1 MISGTCIVMSP
12 ELRDL
17 HDKEFSRLN
26 EKIFKDYVSRWRDE
40 YNKPEGIPTKDELI
54 GIIVKVTPNWS
65 DFIDSKDIH
74 TVNIY
79 AGTNE
84 NAILSNF
91 AKRPFTYEEG
101 VYDSVEQAFQIH
113 KMLMVDSSDIERFN
127 TAQDTI
133 AKMQSTIN
141 GSSLRK
147 LGATRV
153 LNVDE
158 LKAWDDAKFGVMKNL
173 IRASLQQ
180 NPRVLKALIDTG
192 DSPITHSQ
200 AFGEWRIKFPIILE
214 ELREEL
220 RGVKFD
226 TIDYSKYID
235 SDGFLTKEGEDI
247 FSTSFNK
254 DKFKK
259 GTTKVSLYTLPQGTA
274 IRIDFT
280 SPTTGNSAS
289 ALFNGDTHRKIWD
302 LYNSKGSPATN
313 VNDSKYW
320 DSINKIVPKELIE
333 LVDSGKYE
341 ELETTATIT
350 DPETLVIKETAL
362 ERYFKDNY
370 NVIKQG
376 RNTEYNKRQLDYLLK
391 NYPLKSVLS
400 EDYVDYEV
408 SLEPNQVV
416 DVTNWHKIDSEIPF
430 LKKRQRVNL
439 INRLFSEEV
448 NNILNKETIRL
459 NELLKSTSS
468 SDTYKKLEIAKAI
481 RNLRPYVVI
490 KTEGPFEI
498 YNKVKE
504 QFQVYIDSAE
514 SDKEG
519 FIANEYNNLKLNP
532 ANSSRPDFILK
543 DEARRNVE
551 YNIKAYKQ
559 LVDNFDDFVREAANS
574 YGYTHNVIMN
584 IDANSI
590 KEDTNVES
598 TNEEGH
604 NHIQNLAEDKEES
617 PYKEGWQVNVR
628 ELSAFES
635 MSNKVREAISFIE
648 RRDRAGRIVPDDLG
662 YAQTLDASYVF
673 AELITA
679 LKNMTDASEMMPIL
693 ENLVTRKPWARQVVN
708 AIKNDDQL
716 FTAFYTVF
724 RKDYLNMWVH
734 KNKVSPDG
742 SSNFK
747 TSIINKPAG
756 TAHYFDTWRDNYEYG
771 IILDEDSIYNKNGD
785 IIKDNASKGLE
796 IVDKIYELFRNKTK
810 AEKQDIILQN
820 SDSIRKAL
828 SMLGIQVTPEVLNEV
843 FDYKYNPD
851 NKNNLIGEVVLYNLR
866 TIYKGIQDNSG
877 IKDGEPA
884 DLINTYGSA
893 FNNIATTI
901 NYVEEDE
908 VESSVRQGKKSLY
921 AHTRPSYMTTLVKKL
936 KGSKSEDYINSEYKT
951 VDFLYDKKN
960 EKWRNSWIEN
970 LLNDKE
976 ARDKFEHAV
985 VIEADRKEYQEWTPL
1000 ETFLVLYNQYNA
1012 EPIKGGEGYAWYQSP
1027 LLSDA
1032 TSAEFLRGKRYKK
1045 NFDKVLADKFYDV
1058 VMQEYD
1064 RIITVMERAND
1075 PTIEKIASFDIT
1087 DKSEGGA
1094 KFHFIP
1100 ELNSSDYN
1108 VVDIAGVEGLN
1119 DGLYFIK
1126 DLTDEQIKLGNNQRN
1141 FFTVM
1146 SELKADVDVLKSF
1159 VTSAVTSIM
1168 DARFNE
1174 AVADWS
1180 DQGLFNRI
1188 NEDNL
1193 NSPFIY
1199 FKNKSMDTVL
1209 YNLREYFWNTAYAQ
1223 SQIIQLLTTDLAYY
1237 KDYTEFT
1244 KRALEFHS
1252 PTDKLNTLA
1261 KWDGK
1266 YVIATENPDGSVTPR
1281 KRRVLYMKD
1290 EVKKSASL
1298 DDLKE
1303 VLNSNKELNAYDKSV
1318 IISLWSRVNVT
1329 DAQALTTLKS
1339 YRQTQIMADLW
1350 DDASERAYDNIRNNT
1365 WDMNDFM
1372 VLWNTRKPYLYTQ
1385 TNQDDGIGGTLRVP
1399 TQHKNS
1405 EMIMLTNAIFG
1416 SILSRSRKLKAISE
1430 FMESNDI
1437 DVIQF
1442 TTAVKVGGKGVLD
1455 LNGDLTEKQVKE
1467 ILGSRVYNNGKDA
1480 TNGLNMNVVHEFDF
1494 NDYGIQVATPDHGV
1508 DSEPLVGTQ
1517 IRRLIAADQSD
1528 DAEFTIGDK
1537 TLTKEQWQA
1546 YFNAVNVANVRE
1558 SFDALRK
1565 IFDDPKEL
1573 EKILVSEIRGSSRY
1587 NNDLIEAV
1595 TLNENGEFNIPLYD
1609 STISNKLQELLN
1621 SIIKST
1627 LVKQKINGGSLIM
1640 ASAWVL
1646 NEEDKPKIVWE
1657 GEGKNKR
1664 IKCIEAYVPCPS
1676 EDLYSLL
1683 INGKTGEIDID
1694 KKDVKGNYIVPEEY
1708 RKAIGYRIPTED
1720 KYSMIPIRIK
1730 GFLPRQTGS
1739 VIILPEE
1746 ITTIMGADYDV
1757 DKIYMMYKS
1766 AKINAKYDIK
1776 RAWDDFYTTHPEVVA
1791 DIEKVKTYKFAE
1803 AMEQVYSVNPDL
1815 ADFIERIE
1823 DFDEYKYLKQ
1833 YEWVEYVRPMF
1844 SKWFDSR
1851 KSQYVKSRN
1860 VEVLTYKD
1868 SSIENLS
1875 GDDLKVA
1882 TYNQAKKN
1890 NKKQRDNMMIDLM
1903 FSVLTNPD
1911 TVIKQVNP
1919 GGFLEQKRDARIMN
1933 LLSVLSLDDVE
1944 SLGGVGRILS
1954 LSLDEAENMLS
1965 KYGKKPNPLTPNT
1978 WIEYQQ
1984 RNMSGAGLVPMAATQ
1999 NASHAITQLV
2009 DNFSLKESRRFTFNG
2024 DKLGKLNSVKN
2035 SNGEYISRNICSYLA
2050 AFVDNA
2056 KDPVAGDLNINS
2068 TTANLAFLLLRI
2080 GNSPMT
2086 TSLILRQPATME
2098 VVKLVNNSGVTIERA
2113 IELLI
2118 NQYKK
2123 IRSNAKFGTPAK
2135 DFNFTDTWL
2144 AENIC
2149 AIPNEN
2155 SRHYAEY
2162 DYYNRQIKVLNML
2175 ESMFES
2181 AKSVGDVVRAL
2192 RSDTQSG
2199 AVGGNIV
2206 SGNEKIIRV
2215 KELLDKNAQDPNHP
2229 LEGIAFITKM
2239 DSARTEYDIITSPTP
2254 IQTAMYQYGIV
2265 YANKWLSKYFPQA
2278 TSNFMDMVETA
2289 KGLTTYGRLDEDTIN
2304 RLCSHYI
2311 SYLMTGISNDF
2322 SGSVDS
2328 RTKYIKEFPSTF
2340 GKFKADNEF
2349 LVEELPILKRLKA
2362 VFKTK
2367 YTTSPVIKFN
2377 NVGKVTD
2384 VQSDGYRGD
2393 FRNLSTNESTR
2404 EFTKQLMIYH
2414 FYRGLGFSPSGF
2426 ANMFP
2431 TSFKMD
2437 NLTDYVQSLRKV
2449 IHTQS
2454 DDFTDFLFQYIRN
2467 NMGDRRF
2474 VPDVSATGLFNE
2486 TPPAEFDITVTKE
2499 SSDSMRKFAYPSMKN
2514 GVDYRQF
2521 VVYNYNNKPYYYVG
2535 DGTGH
2540 YAQIKPLG
2548 DRNYQEYNARE
2559 NGLAMTTVIEEAKN
2573 RGFSNVEDH
2582 LPIDS
2587 ISDSAMTQLEAM
2599 SSYFNGSSESISLND
2614 LGGTRKDREAAELDR
2629 LEAVFS
2635 GSEGNFSEMDKME
2648 SIFEKFYQLE
2658 SMDTDMEGNNKCK

>member
-17 HDKEFSRLN
+17 HDKEFSKLN

-40 YNKPEGIPTKDELI
+40 YNKPEGIPTRSELI
-54 GIIVKVTPNWS
+54 GIIVKITPNWS
-65 DFIDSKDIH
+65 DFIDFDDIH

-79 AGTNE
+79 ASNNE
-84 NAILSNF
+84 NTILSNF

-113 KMLMVDSSDIERFN
+113 KMLMVDPSDIERFN
-127 TAQDTI
+127 SAQDTI
-133 AKMQSTIN
+133 AKMQSTTN
-141 GSSLRK
+141 GSSLRS
-147 LGATRV
+147 LGRTNI

-158 LKAWDDAKFGVMKNL
+158 LKAWDDIKFDVMKNL

-180 NPRVLKALIDTG
+180 NPRVLKTLIDTG

-200 AFGEWRIKFPIILE
+200 ASGEWRIKFPIILE

-220 RGVKFD
+220 KDYPINLLDKSLPIKKIISGGQTGVDTIGLKVAIELGVKTGGVAPKGFLRER
-226 TIDYSKYID
+226 YID
-235 SDGFLTKEGEDI
+235 SEDVSSYGLREITDEEQADYTRRKGKKDPYTGRTELNVRNSDGTVY
-247 FSTSFNK
+247 FSTTSDSAGKIATKRAAEEWNK
-254 DKFKK
+254 PF
-259 GTTKVSLYTLPQGTA
+259 
-274 IRIDFT
+274 IEN
-280 SPTTGNSAS
+280 PTT
-289 ALFNGDTHRKIWD
+289 
-302 LYNSKGSPATN
+302 
-313 VNDSKYW
+313 
-320 DSINKIVPKELIE
+320 
-333 LVDSGKYE
+333 E
-341 ELETTATIT
+341 ELKQWIRENNI
-350 DPETLVIKETAL
+350 ETLNVAGNRGSKLNNPSEI
-362 ERYFKDNY
+362 Y
-370 NVIKQG
+370 NI
-376 RNTEYNKRQLDYLLK
+376 
-391 NYPLKSVLS
+391 LKSALS

-408 SLEPNQVV
+408 SKESTQSI
-416 DVTNWHKIDSEIPF
+416 DVTKWHKVDSEMSFI
-430 LKKRQRVNL
+430 KKKQRINL
-439 INRLFSEEV
+439 INRLFSLEV
-448 NNILNKETIRL
+448 DNLL
-459 NELLKSTSS
+459 NEETKRLDEILKSTPS
-468 SDTYKKLEIAKAI
+468 SDTAKKLDIARAI

-490 KTEGPFEI
+490 KTFGPFKI
-498 YNKVKE
+498 YDRVK
-504 QFQVYIDSAE
+504 QSFQDYINAIE
-514 SDKEG
+514 SDKDS
-519 FIANEYNNLKLNP
+519 IINNEFNNLKLNP
-532 ANSSRPDFILK
+532 KNNSTPDFVLK
-543 DEARRNVE
+543 DIARKNIE
-551 YNIKAYKQ
+551 YNLKSYKQ
-559 LVDNFDDFVREAANS
+559 LVDNFDDFMRDAANS

-590 KEDTNVES
+590 KEDTSVES
-598 TNEEGH
+598 TNEEGY
-604 NHIQNLAEDKEES
+604 NHIQELAEDKEES

-648 RRDRAGRIVPDDLG
+648 RRDKDGKLVLDDLG

-679 LKNMTDASEMMPIL
+679 LRNMTDASEMMPII
-693 ENLVTRKPWARQVVN
+693 ENLAIRKPWARQVVN
-708 AIKNDDQL
+708 AIKNDDKL

-734 KNKVSPDG
+734 KNKVGPDG

-747 TSIINKPAG
+747 TSIINKPSG

-771 IILDEDSIYNKNGD
+771 ITLDEDSIYDKNGD
-785 IIKDNASKGLE
+785 IIKGNATKGLE
-796 IVDKIYELFRNKTK
+796 IVDKIYDLFRNKTK

-820 SDSIRKAL
+820 NKDIHKAL
-828 SMLGIQVTPEVLNEV
+828 SMLGIQVTPEILEEV
-843 FDYKYNPD
+843 FGYNYNPE
-851 NKNNLIGEVVLYNLR
+851 NNRNLLGEVVLYNLR
-866 TIYKGIQDNSG
+866 TIYKGIQESSE
-877 IKDGEPA
+877 IVDGEPA

-893 FNNIATTI
+893 FNNIATAI

-936 KGSKSEDYINSEYKT
+936 KGPKFEEYINSEYKE

-960 EKWRNSWIEN
+960 GKWRNSWIES
-970 LLNDKE
+970 LLTDNE

-1012 EPIKGGEGYAWYQSP
+1012 EPIRGSEGYAWYQSP

-1045 NFDKVLADKFYDV
+1045 NFKKILTDKFYDV

-1100 ELNSSDYN
+1100 ELNSIDYN
-1108 VVDIAGVEGLN
+1108 VIDISGVEGLN
-1119 DGLYFIK
+1119 DGTYLIK
-1126 DLTDEQIKLGNNQRN
+1126 DLTDEQIKLGTNQRN
-1141 FFTVM
+1141 FFTAM
-1146 SELKADVDVLKSF
+1146 SELKSDVDVLKSF
-1159 VTSAVTSIM
+1159 VDSAVTSIM
-1168 DARFNE
+1168 DTRFGE
-1174 AVADWS
+1174 AVDNWKS
-1180 DQGLFNRI
+1180 IGLFNKT
-1188 NEDNL
+1188 NEDNP
-1193 NSPFIY
+1193 NSPFIH
-1199 FKNKSMDTVL
+1199 FKSKSLDTIL
-1209 YNLREYFWNTAYAQ
+1209 YNLEEYFWNTAYAQ
-1223 SQIIQLLTTDLAYY
+1223 SQIIQILTTDLAYY
-1237 KDYTEFT
+1237 NNYTEFT

-1261 KWDGK
+1261 KWDNK

-1290 EVKKSASL
+1290 EIKESTSL

-1303 VLNSNKELNAYDKSV
+1303 VLDNNKELNAYDKSV
-1318 IISLWSRVNVT
+1318 IVSLWKKVNVT

-1350 DDASERAYDNIRNNT
+1350 NDESERAYNNIRNNT
-1365 WDMNDFM
+1365 WDMNDFL

-1385 TNQDDGIGGTLRVP
+1385 TNQDDGVGGTLRVP

-1416 SILSRSRKLKAISE
+1416 SILSRSRKLKGISE

-1467 ILGSRVYNNGKDA
+1467 VLSSRVYNNGKDA
-1480 TNGLNMNVVHEFDF
+1480 TDGLNMDVVHEFDF

-1508 DSEPLVGTQ
+1508 DSDSLVGTQ

-1528 DAEFTIGDK
+1528 VLFTIGDK
-1537 TLTKEQWQA
+1537 SFTKEQWHA

-1558 SFDALRK
+1558 SYDTLNKLFNN
-1565 IFDDPKEL
+1565 PKEL
-1573 EKILVSEIRGSSRY
+1573 EKKLVSEIRGSSRY
-1587 NNDLIEAV
+1587 SNDLIEAV

-1609 STISNKLQELLN
+1609 STVSNKLQELLN

-1646 NEEDKPKIVWE
+1646 NEEDKPKIIWE
-1657 GEGKNKR
+1657 GEGKDKR
-1664 IKCIEAYVPCPS
+1664 IKYIESYVPCPS
-1676 EDLYSLL
+1676 EELYNLL
-1683 INGKTGEIDID
+1683 IDDKTGEIDIN
-1694 KKDVKGNYIVPEEY
+1694 KKDINGNYIVPEEY

-1730 GFLPRQTGS
+1730 GFLPRQIGS

-1746 ITTIMGADYDV
+1746 ITTIMGADFDV

-1766 AKINAKYDIK
+1766 AKVNTKYDIK
-1776 RAWDDFYTTHPEVVA
+1776 RAWDDFYITHPEIVA
-1791 DIEKVKTYKFAE
+1791 DIDKTKASYFEAALKAIAE
-1803 AMEQVYSVNPDL
+1803 IDPDL
-1815 ADFIERIE
+1815 TLDIKSIDDIE
-1823 DFDEYKYLKQ
+1823 EYKNLKQ
-1833 YEWVEYVRPMF
+1833 YEWVDYVKPMF
-1844 SKWFDSR
+1844 SEWF
-1851 KSQYVKSRN
+1851 KSNKSKYIKSKN
-1860 VEVLTYKD
+1860 VEVLAYKD
-1868 SSIENLS
+1868 SNIKNLS
-1875 GDDLKVA
+1875 GNDLKFAV
-1882 TYNQAKKN
+1882 YNQAKKN
-1890 NKKQRDNMMIDLM
+1890 SKKQRDNMMIDLI
-1903 FSVLTNPD
+1903 FSVLTNSD

-1933 LLSVLSLDDVE
+1933 LLSVLSLDDIE
-1944 SLGGVGRILS
+1944 NLGGMDKVLS

-1965 KYGKKPNPLTPNT
+1965 KYGKQSNPLTPDT
-1978 WIEYQQ
+1978 WVEYQQ

-2009 DNFSLKESRRFTFNG
+2009 DKFSLKESRRFTFNG
-2024 DKLGKLNSVKN
+2024 DKLGSLNSVKN
-2035 SNGEYISRNICSYLA
+2035 YKGEYISRNICSYLA

-2056 KDPVAGDLNINS
+2056 KDPVAGDLNINK

-2086 TSLILRQPATME
+2086 TSLILRQPSTME
-2098 VVKLVNNSGVTIERA
+2098 IVKMVNNNGVTIERA

-2118 NQYKK
+2118 DQYKK
-2123 IRSNAKFGTPAK
+2123 LRSNAKFGKSTK
-2135 DFNFTDTWL
+2135 DFDFTDTWL

-2149 AIPNEN
+2149 AKPNDH
-2155 SRHYAEY
+2155 SKHYAEY
-2162 DYYNRQIKVLNML
+2162 DYYNRQIKVLKML

-2181 AKSVGDVVRAL
+2181 AEAVGDVVRAL

-2199 AVGGNIV
+2199 AVGGNIA

-2215 KELLDKNAQDPNHP
+2215 KDLLDKNMTDPNHP
-2229 LEGIAFITKM
+2229 LEGIRFIAEM
-2239 DSARTEYDIITSPTP
+2239 DGAKSDYDIITSSTP
-2254 IQTAMYQYGIV
+2254 IQTAMYQFGIIS
-2265 YANKWLSKYFPQA
+2265 ANSWLSKYFPQA

-2304 RLCSHYI
+2304 RLYSHYI
-2311 SYLMTGISNDF
+2311 SYLITGISKDF
-2322 SGSVDS
+2322 SGSVEA
-2328 RTKYIKEFPSTF
+2328 RTEYIKDFPSTF
-2340 GKFKADNEF
+2340 GKFKAENKF
-2349 LVEELPILKRLKA
+2349 LVENLPILRRLKS

-2384 VQSDGYRGD
+2384 IQSDGFRSD

-2404 EFTKQLMIYH
+2404 EFTKKLMIYH

-2437 NLTDYVQSLRKV
+2437 NLTDYVQSLRSV
-2449 IHTQS
+2449 INTQS
-2454 DDFTDFLFQYIRN
+2454 DDFINFLFQYIRN
-2467 NMGDRRF
+2467 NMDDRRF

-2486 TPPAEFDITVTKE
+2486 TPPAEFDIMVTKE
-2499 SSDSMRKFAYPSMKN
+2499 SSDAMRKFAYPNIKD
-2514 GVDYRQF
+2514 GVDYRKF
-2521 VVYNYNNKPYYYVG
+2521 VVYNYNNKPYYYVNAEG
-2535 DGTGH
+2535 GH
-2540 YAQIKPLG
+2540 YKQIEPLG
-2548 DRNYQEYNARE
+2548 DKNYQEYDAKDD
-2559 NGLAMTTVIEEAKN
+2559 GLSMTTVIEKAKN

-2582 LPIDS
+2582 LPIDN
-2587 ISDSAMTQLEAM
+2587 ISDSAMAQLEEM
-2599 SSYFNGSSESISLND
+2599 SSYFSGASANLNLED
-2614 LGGTRKDREAAELDR
+2614 LGGTRSERQSAELDH
-2629 LEAVFS
+2629 LESVFGNEQDVFSALDKMEAVF
-2635 GSEGNFSEMDKME
+2635 EQFN
-2648 SIFEKFYQLE
+2648 QLQ